1 MTSGPCSK
9 LCAIMSGVDGSPEV
23 APAPPLLR
31 SPCMQVTRRQYRR
44 QMQEATARALAE
56 TAHLLAQERAA
67 EGVRRVFLRAGL
79 AVCARAH
86 ARTTRR
92 CCRPA
97 RAAPT
102 CRRSLL
108 QLHSS
113 LARVRA
119 IAAAARRRARGIR
132 AVIVAVI
139 AVVVALDTNTDV
151 FGRRLGWAAAS
162 VVGDAH
168 YAAARG
174 NVWRLE
180 HELTLRG
187 TDPNGVDERGDTL
200 LHAALRGGQGRGV
213 CECVV
218 RRAADARARRVI
230 RVT

>member
-97 RAAPT
+97 RVQRPHAVAHFIPRLHVFAP
-102 CRRSLL
+102 
-108 QLHSS
+108 
-113 LARVRA
+113 
-119 IAAAARRRARGIR
+119 
-132 AVIVAVI
+132 
-139 AVVVALDTNTDV
+139 
-151 FGRRLGWAAAS
+151 
-162 VVGDAH
+162 
-168 YAAARG
+168 
-174 NVWRLE
+174 
-180 HELTLRG
+180 LRQ
-187 TDPNGVDERGDTL
+187 
-200 LHAALRGGQGRGV
+200 LRGGVLVASVQLSWQ
-213 CECVV
+213 
-218 RRAADARARRVI
+218 
-230 RVT
+230 